1 MAESVPA
8 SPSGGE
14 SRQGLHS
21 AIMQWLLD
29 NFCICEGYSVP
40 RCLIYEI
47 YMETCGQN
55 PQNQVNPATFGKLVH
70 LVFPDLGTRRLGTR
84 GSARYHYDGICI
96 KKSSFFYAQYR
107 YLLGEKRYQSEDVAG
122 FEGSTNYNNITQQ
135 EGKFENHSS
144 VETDPDGSPLP
155 EFRRC
160 PFWEQELAKKY
171 SYRMMAF
178 LADEYR
184 NYCQDILQI
193 VGDFLTS
200 FWKSLQQDTV
210 MFMSLPDVCQLLK
223 CYDVQLYKGIED
235 TLLHDFLE
243 DVPIQ
248 YLKSVRL
255 FSKNFKLWL
264 LNALE
269 GFPALLQIS
278 KLKEVTVFVKRL
290 RRKTYLSN
298 MAKTMRSVLRNNRRV
313 NILKS
318 DLRAIISQGTLGI
331 SEKALPTSS
340 VDVDELQNNT
350 EMKCLSS
357 LISLLGTSADLSVF
371 LNCLSSNLQV
381 FVFQASG
388 SKEEF
393 IKLAASFQ
401 LRWNFLLTAVNK
413 AMTLCHR
420 DSFGSWHLF
429 HLLLLEYVI
438 HVLQSSVE
446 EDVENLDEV
455 LSDDQSLIQPH
466 QALFYPPDSSPT
478 QECESP
484 RGEPP
489 QLMLKHTSQSWCA
502 AGLSSMTLRV
512 LGFLVDTATGN
523 QV

>member
-1 MAESVPA
+1 MTIS
-8 SPSGGE
+8 SPWS
-14 SRQGLHS
+14 SFPPR
-21 AIMQWLLD
+21 LLD

-193 VGDFLTS
+193 VRNQELERVGDFLTS

-223 CYDVQLYKGIED
+223 CYDVQLYKVGG
-235 TLLHDFLE
+235 
-243 DVPIQ
+243 
-248 YLKSVRL
+248 RL
-255 FSKNFKLWL
+255 FEL
-264 LNALE
+264 LA
-269 GFPALLQIS
+269 
-278 KLKEVTVFVKRL
+278 
-290 RRKTYLSN
+290 
-298 MAKTMRSVLRNNRRV
+298 SVLF
-313 NILKS
+313 
-318 DLRAIISQGTLGI
+318 LGN
-331 SEKALPTSS
+331 PGG
-340 VDVDELQNNT
+340 VVV
-350 EMKCLSS
+350 KCY
-357 LISLLGTSADLSVF
+357 G
-371 LNCLSSNLQV
+371 C
-381 FVFQASG
+381 
-388 SKEEF
+388 
-393 IKLAASFQ
+393 
-401 LRWNFLLTAVNK
+401 
-413 AMTLCHR
+413 
-420 DSFGSWHLF
+420 
-429 HLLLLEYVI
+429 
-438 HVLQSSVE
+438 
-446 EDVENLDEV
+446 
-455 LSDDQSLIQPH
+455 
-466 QALFYPPDSSPT
+466 
-478 QECESP
+478 
-484 RGEPP
+484 
-489 QLMLKHTSQSWCA
+489 
-502 AGLSSMTLRV
+502 
-512 LGFLVDTATGN
+512 
-523 QV
+523 

>member
-122 FEGSTNYNNITQQ
+122 FEGSRNYNNITQQ

-144 VETDPDGSPLP
+144 VETDPDGPPLP

-193 VGDFLTS
+193 VRNQELERVGDFLTS

-223 CYDVQLYKGIED
+223 CYDVQLYK
-235 TLLHDFLE
+235 
-243 DVPIQ
+243 
-248 YLKSVRL
+248 
-255 FSKNFKLWL
+255 
-264 LNALE
+264 
-269 GFPALLQIS
+269 
-278 KLKEVTVFVKRL
+278 
-290 RRKTYLSN
+290 
-298 MAKTMRSVLRNNRRV
+298 
-313 NILKS
+313 
-318 DLRAIISQGTLGI
+318 
-331 SEKALPTSS
+331 
-340 VDVDELQNNT
+340 
-350 EMKCLSS
+350 
-357 LISLLGTSADLSVF
+357 
-371 LNCLSSNLQV
+371 
-381 FVFQASG
+381 ASG

-401 LRWNFLLTAVNK
+401 LRWNFLLTAVSK

-523 QV
+523 QSTTVSPMSTGGRLSPGKSKTQTEDSALDARKMRPA

>member
-122 FEGSTNYNNITQQ
+122 FEGSRNYNNITQQ

-144 VETDPDGSPLP
+144 VETDPDGPPLP

-193 VGDFLTS
+193 VRNQELERVGDFLTS

-223 CYDVQLYKGIED
+223 CYDVQLYKAPGICF
-235 TLLHDFLE
+235 TCCF
-243 DVPIQ
+243 
-248 YLKSVRL
+248 
-255 FSKNFKLWL
+255 W
-264 LNALE
+264 
-269 GFPALLQIS
+269 
-278 KLKEVTVFVKRL
+278 
-290 RRKTYLSN
+290 N
-298 MAKTMRSVLRNNRRV
+298 M
-313 NILKS
+313 
-318 DLRAIISQGTLGI
+318 
-331 SEKALPTSS
+331 
-340 VDVDELQNNT
+340 
-350 EMKCLSS
+350 
-357 LISLLGTSADLSVF
+357 
-371 LNCLSSNLQV
+371 
-381 FVFQASG
+381 
-388 SKEEF
+388 
-393 IKLAASFQ
+393 
-401 LRWNFLLTAVNK
+401 
-413 AMTLCHR
+413 
-420 DSFGSWHLF
+420 
-429 HLLLLEYVI
+429 
-438 HVLQSSVE
+438 
-446 EDVENLDEV
+446 
-455 LSDDQSLIQPH
+455 
-466 QALFYPPDSSPT
+466 
-478 QECESP
+478 
-484 RGEPP
+484 
-489 QLMLKHTSQSWCA
+489 
-502 AGLSSMTLRV
+502 
-512 LGFLVDTATGN
+512 
-523 QV
+523 